1 MGIAGAALAM
11 ILSQL
16 ISALLV
22 LTVLMKQ
29 PGEGKLELK
38 QIRFHKS
45 LLFSMLRIGI
55 PAGIQLMM
63 YIVLWNTIFIPIE
76 VLPELCAALAM
87 RCRLR

>member
-1 MGIAGAALAM
+1 MGIAGAALAT

-38 QIRFHKS
+38 QIRFHKN

-63 YIVLWNTIFIPIE
+63 FDFSNLLKASEYQIE
-76 VLPELCAALAM
+76 HRRKCDALPLF
-87 RCRLR
+87 

>member
-1 MGIAGAALAM
+1 MGIAGAALAT

-38 QIRFHKS
+38 QIRFHKIFCFPCS
-45 LLFSMLRIGI
+45 ASVFLRES
-55 PAGIQLMM
+55 
-63 YIVLWNTIFIPIE
+63 N
-76 VLPELCAALAM
+76 
-87 RCRLR
+87 